1 MRVEIKK
8 INEEYLSFSLQRYH
22 AEDVKKLKQIKG
34 GVWNPVNKHWV
45 YPFSEKTVREI
56 YALFIPSQI
65 ELYGNLEEDERF
77 IRAKE
82 LHYEAIRT
90 VSTNNRGN
98 KILQREIDDE
108 DKLMNK
114 LENKSV
120 LPMINEQSNV
130 GSSVSPTNI
139 ENKLKMALRAK
150 GYSSKT
156 VKAYSGHI
164 RRYIQQRLSESE
176 EDISRI
182 ERSDVEKYTVL
193 LLEQGHSHAY
203 VNQAISAIR
212 FFTKMVLHHSP
223 ESAHY
228 LRPKPEKKLP
238 YVLSE
243 QEVLRIL
250 KALPNLKHRTM
261 LYLAYASGLRV
272 SEVVR
277 LRLTDFDID
286 RGTILIRQGKGKK
299 DRYTLLSSAAWELVQ
314 NYVKNES
321 PGNWLF
327 PGQIKGKHLTER
339 SLQKVFAQALLESGI
354 RKEVGIHVLRHSF
367 ATHLLEGG
375 TDLRYIQELL
385 GHTRSST
392 TERYTHVSRK
402 NLKKI
407 QSPLDRMKED
417 FGE

>member
-1 MRVEIKK
+1 MTR
-8 INEEYLSFSLQRYH
+8 
-22 AEDVKKLKQIKG
+22 
-34 GVWNPVNKHWV
+34 
-45 YPFSEKTVREI
+45 
-56 YALFIPSQI
+56 
-65 ELYGNLEEDERF
+65 
-77 IRAKE
+77 
-82 LHYEAIRT
+82 
-90 VSTNNRGN
+90 
-98 KILQREIDDE
+98 
-108 DKLMNK
+108 
-114 LENKSV
+114 
-120 LPMINEQSNV
+120 
-130 GSSVSPTNI
+130 
-139 ENKLKMALRAK
+139 
-150 GYSSKT
+150 
-156 VKAYSGHI
+156 
-164 RRYIQQRLSESE
+164 RRYF
-176 EDISRI
+176 RI
-182 ERSDVEKYTVL
+182 ERTDVEAYTVF

-203 VNQAISAIR
+203 VNQAISSIR
-212 FFTKMVLHHSP
+212 FLTKFVLHQSP
-223 ESAHY
+223 ESARY

-327 PGQIKGKHLTER
+327 PGQIEGRHLTER
-339 SLQKVFAQALLESGI
+339 SLQKVFAQALVESGI

-367 ATHLLEGG
+367 ATHLIEGG

-385 GHTRSST
+385 GHTHSST